1 MFENPLNLSVTTVAD
16 VVRIAVAPVF
26 LLSGIASFVN
36 VCTSRL
42 SRIVD
47 RSRDLEPKLLASRG
61 AEHERW
67 LGELRVLDQRMRLVS
82 WAISLSVLSAVLI
95 CTVVVLLFGAS
106 LVRVHVGPA
115 IAWLFIGSMIAIGT
129 GFAIFLVETRV
140 GSKAVRVRS
149 ELLQHTVDDAS

>member
-1 MFENPLNLSVTTVAD
+1 MFENAPNLSVNTVAEI
-16 VVRIAVAPVF
+16 VKLAVAPVF

-47 RSRDLEPKLLASRG
+47 RSRQVEPMLLASQG
-61 AEHERW
+61 EEHDRW
-67 LGELRVLDQRMRLVS
+67 LAELRVIDLRMRLVS

-95 CTVVVLLFGAS
+95 CTVVVLLFSAS
-106 LVRVHVGPA
+106 LSRLHVATA
-115 IAWLFIGSMIAIGT
+115 IALLFIGSMVAIGV

-140 GSKAVRVRS
+140 GSRAVRVRS
-149 ELLQHTVDDAS
+149 VLLQHTVDDAR